1 LRNAPAL
8 RNAPTIS
15 GSSVVRVSGLAL
27 RGVAILI
34 LGLPAVLPAQSIL
47 QISPQQCVWHAGDD
61 ADGILGWARPSLDE
75 AGWSPYVSWKLN
87 PLEPRIWV
95 RCHVDVATIR
105 QAAHPA
111 VQSSLRAAY
120 QLFVDGRFTGAFG
133 DMRSGDF
140 TGNYVRTFPL
150 GMTVAADGRSTIA
163 LRILMRSPPRRYF
176 NLVGI
181 RNDANDAE
189 LTVGEQ
195 GWLENRRDSLAL
207 AQGLRTMPVTIA
219 FGIVGVTGFM
229 LFGLY
234 LSDRSRLAFLFLALH
249 CWALAMRRMLE
260 QLEASLYPIS
270 VAQYQLLDGL
280 LLTLFPTLVL
290 FGYALA
296 RKPVPWFYRIAI
308 GLLLTLALEEAG
320 RSFLPASMNLR
331 LSPAGNFIVL
341 IINLL
346 WVLLYLSPF
355 TAFWPWR
362 RISGSMRY
370 AALALMA
377 WSVVNEIYIAL
388 LLSRNLSLPF
398 ADSFDAA
405 WFPFILEVRALLTLA
420 AVVVLLVILF
430 GDQRKTAKERAQFA
444 GELESAREVQQQL
457 IPVAL
462 PMVAGLQFE
471 AAYLPARDVGG
482 DFYQIIPL
490 LDGATLVLIGDVSGK
505 GLKAAM
511 KGVLALGAMRAL
523 AAEGCSPAQL
533 LSRLNQEMLRAPDSG
548 FITCLC
554 LRIALDGK
562 IILANAGHLAPYRN
576 GIELPSECSLPLGLV
591 PNLEY
596 EETTIQSKSGDQLT
610 LMTDGVVEATH
621 LTTGELFG
629 FDRTAAI
636 STQSAEQIAAAAQAF
651 GQEDDITV
659 LTLTFA
665 PALKPAE
672 VQLA

>member
-1 LRNAPAL
+1 MRKFALLLLLAPVAGL
-8 RNAPTIS
+8 GQSLVTVAPEN
-15 GSSVVRVSGLAL
+15 
-27 RGVAILI
+27 
-34 LGLPAVLPAQSIL
+34 
-47 QISPQQCVWHAGDD
+47 CVWHDGDD
-61 ADGILGWARPSLDE
+61 PDGTLDWAAPDFDDSGWK
-75 AGWSPYVSWKLN
+75 PYTLWKLN
-87 PLEPRIWV
+87 PDEPRIWI
-95 RCHVDVATIR
+95 RCHVDVAPIR

-163 LRILMRSPPRRYF
+163 LRILMRASRRYF

-181 RNDANDAE
+181 RNDANAADE

-195 GWLENRRDSLAL
+195 GWLESRRDSLAL
-207 AQGLRTMPVTIA
+207 AQGSRTLPVTIA
-219 FGIVGVTGFM
+219 FGIVGVAGFM

-234 LSDRSRLAFLFLALH
+234 LSDRSRLAFLYLAVH

-270 VAQYQLLDGL
+270 VVRYQLLDGL
-280 LLTLFPTLVL
+280 LLTLFPTIVL

-296 RKPVPWFYRIAI
+296 RKPLPWFYRIAI

-320 RSFLPASMNLR
+320 RSFLPASMSLR

-388 LLSRNLSLPF
+388 LLSRNLSLRF
-398 ADSFDAA
+398 TDSFDAA

-444 GELESAREVQQQL
+444 GEFESAREVQQQL

-462 PMVAGLQFE
+462 PKVAGLQFE

-490 LDGATLVLIGDVSGK
+490 PDGATLVLIGDVSGK

-511 KGVLALGAMRAL
+511 KGVLALGAMRTL
-523 AAEGCSPAQL
+523 ATEGCSPAHL
-533 LSRLNQEMLRAPDSG
+533 LSRLNHEMLRAPDSG

-554 LRIALDGK
+554 LRIELGGK

-576 GIELPSECSLPLGLV
+576 GIELPCECSLPLGLV

-596 EETTIQSKSGDQLT
+596 EETTIESKSGDQLT

-621 LTTGELFG
+621 LTSKELFG

-636 STQSAEQIAAAAQAF
+636 STQSAESIAAAAQAF
-651 GQEDDITV
+651 GQDDDITV
-659 LTLTFA
+659 LTLKFEG
-665 PALKPAE
+665 LEGKRG
-672 VQLA
+672 